1 MDPRFHTTRW
11 SVVLAA
17 RGGTEPA
24 SREALSE
31 LCQTYWAPLY
41 AFVRRRGH
49 APEEA
54 RDLTQSYFLRLLE
67 KKSLKDVTPEAG
79 RFRSFLLVSL
89 KHYLANEWDR
99 DRALKRG
106 GGIQFIELDGE
117 VAESRFRSALAD
129 HLTAEQVFERRWAL
143 EIIERSIERL
153 RAEFEGAGK
162 LERFE
167 GLLSQLTGDDERT
180 YRELADQLGMT
191 EGALRVA
198 IHRMRQRIGELLRE
212 EVAQTLVAPGDV
224 ESEIRHLLSVV
235 GAPPRGP

>member
-1 MDPRFHTTRW
+1 M
-11 SVVLAA
+11 
-17 RGGTEPA
+17 EPGITL
-24 SREALSE
+24 EALK
-31 LCQTYWAPLY
+31 P
-41 AFVRRRGH
+41 H
-49 APEEA
+49 
-54 RDLTQSYFLRLLE
+54 
-67 KKSLKDVTPEAG
+67 
-79 RFRSFLLVSL
+79 
-89 KHYLANEWDR
+89 
-99 DRALKRG
+99 
-106 GGIQFIELDGE
+106 
-117 VAESRFRSALAD
+117 
-129 HLTAEQVFERRWAL
+129 WAL

-235 GAPPRGP
+235 GAPPRGL